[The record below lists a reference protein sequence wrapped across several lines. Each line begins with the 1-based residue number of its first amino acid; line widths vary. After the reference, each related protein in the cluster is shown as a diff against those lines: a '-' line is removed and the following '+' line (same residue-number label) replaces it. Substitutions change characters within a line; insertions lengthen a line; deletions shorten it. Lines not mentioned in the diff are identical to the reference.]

1 MVKDM
6 TYQTCINVIE
16 KVNGKK
22 YLERLIKGA
31 RDLEGFNIVDPYDEI
46 HWEERTLIPL
56 LRKEAREAL
65 GEEPFFPPISYR
77 SSEMRYHK
85 RMEEDYLLHPE
96 KYIRMPDG
104 HLRRVIIIKA
114 L

>member
-6 TYQTCINVIE
+6 TYQTCINVIK
-16 KVNGKK
+16 KVKDNK
-22 YLERLIKGA
+22 YLTSLIKGA
-31 RDLEGFNIVDPYDEI
+31 RDIEKFNIVDQYDEI
-46 HWEERTLIPL
+46 RWEERVLIPL

-65 GEEPFFPPISYR
+65 GEEPLFPPISYR
-77 SSEMRYHK
+77 ISEMRWRK

-104 HLRRVIIIKA
+104 HLRRVRIKA